1 MIFVNFKTYKE
12 ATGTHAVEL
21 IQKCVDAQKE
31 SGVPIIPVVQLTD
44 ARLCVNTSG
53 YSVWV
58 QHIDSRDPGKS
69 TGWNTVEAVAETG
82 VNGAFLNH
90 SEHKILNDQLQMTN
104 DKCQKVGIETAVFA
118 SDLEELKKVI
128 ELKPSFAVFEP
139 PELIASKD
147 SSVAKAK
154 SGEIKEAAEICG
166 KMGDASVRLVVGAG
180 VKSREDVEVSLKMG
194 AMGVAVSSA
203 VVLAQDP
210 YSVLVELAKGF
221 KS

>member
-21 IQKCVDAQKE
+21 MQKCVDAQRE
-31 SGVPIIPVVQLTD
+31 SGVPIIPVVQIAD

-58 QHIDSRDPGKS
+58 QHIDSKDPGQS
-69 TGWNTVEAVAETG
+69 TGWNTLETVAETG
-82 VNGAFLNH
+82 VTGTFLNH
-90 SEHKILNDQLQMTN
+90 SEHKMADGELQIAN
-104 DKCQKVGIETAVFA
+104 SKCREIGLETAIFA
-118 SDLEELKKVI
+118 SDLVELKKVI
-128 ELKPSFAVFEP
+128 ELAPSFAVYEP

-154 SGEIKEAAEICG
+154 SGQIKDAAKICG
-166 KMGDASVRLVVGAG
+166 KIRLIVGAG
-180 VKSREDVEVSLKMG
+180 VKSKEDVQTSLKIG

-203 VVLAQDP
+203 VVLSDDP
-210 YSVLVELAKGF
+210 YSVLIELARGF
-221 KS
+221 VK